1 MPILKI
7 IKRSDLQIGVWD
19 INEPVSQLK
28 QLSKIEYLPKF
39 GKEERTKEFLS
50 CRLLL
55 NELMPNAS
63 IHYNKYGAPEINTD
77 YFISISHSHNISAI
91 IISKNRV
98 GLDIEKMSDKP
109 LKLSSKFILHDRHKP
124 LSQEKATLIWCCKE
138 AIYKWQQSGGINFI
152 SDINILPFKVKMHGK
167 IIAEFRNDHL
177 TLYYEKVN
185 TYYLVYIC
193 K

>member
-7 IKRSDLQIGVWD
+7 INRSDLQIGVWD

-77 YFISISHSHNISAI
+77 YFISISHSQNISAI

-138 AIYKWQQSGGINFI
+138 AIFKWYQIFIFKFENYFVNF
-152 SDINILPFKVKMHGK
+152 NFNHFFGK
-167 IIAEFRNDHL
+167 
-177 TLYYEKVN
+177 
-185 TYYLVYIC
+185 
-193 K
+193 